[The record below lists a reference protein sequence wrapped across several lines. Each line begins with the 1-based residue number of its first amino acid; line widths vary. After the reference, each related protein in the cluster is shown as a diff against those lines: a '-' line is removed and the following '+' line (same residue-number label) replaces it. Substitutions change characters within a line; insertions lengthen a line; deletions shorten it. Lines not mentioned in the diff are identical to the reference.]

1 MDLKSDKK
9 NDEEQTVNNY
19 WVMDD
24 YEPLDGHNGN
34 TPRSETKAKSRK
46 RNVLTNGKYIFTYAV
61 FLNWS
66 QNKILGRM
74 CSLYNPTR

>member
-46 RNVLTNGKYIFTYAV
+46 RNVLTDGEYIFTSAV

-66 QNKILGRM
+66 QNKILGR
-74 CSLYNPTR
+74 RHVFII